1 VAKQIMAPNTARI
14 KVIGVGGGGCNA
26 VTRMVR
32 DEIEGVEFYAL
43 NTDAQAL
50 MLVDCPHKIQI
61 GEKLTRGLGAGGDH
75 AVGQRAAEESRDDIR
90 DMVGGADMVFVT
102 AGMGG
107 GTGTGA
113 APVVAES
120 AREVGAL
127 VIGIVTRPFSFE
139 GAHRCLVAEEGA
151 NRLMEYCDTLII
163 VPNDRLLALCD
174 TRTCVDNA
182 FEMADDVLRQA
193 VAAIAEVITVPGMIN
208 LDFADIKAIAKD
220 AGPAWLS
227 IGTGTGPNRATDAA
241 KAALASPMLDISI
254 EGARGVLYTVT
265 GGTSLTLHEVNE
277 AAEIIK
283 RAVDADA
290 NIIFGVTFDPKMD
303 SEVRITLVAT
313 GFRTKAGG
321 TPLKPEELKQ
331 LLKETKGESELDVPS
346 FLRRPLTLRRH
357 QMLSTATTVS
367 NRSLPGTISGR

>member
-1 VAKQIMAPNTARI
+1 MAKQILAASAARI

-32 DEIEGVEFYAL
+32 DEIQGVEFYAL

-50 MLVDCPHKIQI
+50 MLADCPHKIQI
-61 GEKLTRGLGAGGDH
+61 GEKLTRGLGVGGDDSL
-75 AVGQRAAEESRDDIR
+75 GQRAAEESRDDIR

-113 APVVAES
+113 APVVAEA
-120 AREVGAL
+120 AREIGAL

-139 GAHRCLVAEEGA
+139 GAHRCLVAAEGA

-182 FEMADDVLRQA
+182 FKMADDVLRQA

-227 IGTGTGPNRATDAA
+227 IGTGTGANRATDAA
-241 KAALASPMLDISI
+241 KAALASPLLDISI

-321 TPLKPEELKQ
+321 TPPKPEDIRQ
-331 LLKETKGESELDVPS
+331 LLKETKEESELDVPS
-346 FLRRPLTLRRH
+346 FLRRPLSLRRQ
-357 QMLSTATTVS
+357 QMLSRTSSVS
-367 NRSLPGTISGR
+367 SRTPPGSISGR

>member
-1 VAKQIMAPNTARI
+1 MAKQILAPNPARM

-32 DEIEGVEFYAL
+32 DEIQGVEFYAL

-50 MLVDCPHKIQI
+50 MAVDCPHKIQI
-61 GEKLTRGLGAGGDH
+61 GEKLTRGLGVGGDDGL
-75 AVGQRAAEESRDDIR
+75 GQRAAEESRDDIR

-113 APVVAES
+113 APIVAE
-120 AREVGAL
+120 AAKETGAL

-151 NRLMEYCDTLII
+151 NRLMQYCDTLII

-182 FEMADDVLRQA
+182 FKMADEVLRQA
-193 VAAIAEVITVPGMIN
+193 VAAIAQVITVPGMIN

-227 IGTGTGPNRATDAA
+227 IGTGTGANRATDAA
-241 KAALASPMLDISI
+241 KAALASPLLDISI
-254 EGARGVLYTVT
+254 DGARGVLYTVT

-283 RAVDADA
+283 GSVDPEA
-290 NIIFGVTFDPKMD
+290 NIIFGVTFDPKME

-313 GFRTKAGG
+313 GFRTKTGG
-321 TPLKPEELKQ
+321 TPLKPDELKQ

-346 FLRRPLTLRRH
+346 FLRRPLTLRRQ
-357 QMLSTATTVS
+357 QMLSKATTVS
-367 NRSLPGTISGR
+367 SRSLHGTISGR